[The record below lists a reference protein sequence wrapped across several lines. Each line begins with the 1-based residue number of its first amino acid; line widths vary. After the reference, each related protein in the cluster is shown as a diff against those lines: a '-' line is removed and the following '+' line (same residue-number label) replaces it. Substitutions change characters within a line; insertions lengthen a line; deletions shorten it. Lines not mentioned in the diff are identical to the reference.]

1 MTSKEL
7 VEQLYTIVPSINHR
21 FFHHAPKGGIPK
33 QQLRLLHAIR
43 HHDGKAMK
51 FFSEDM
57 NISKPNLTK
66 LVDHLIQQ
74 GWVERGRSAEDRRIV
89 ILTIT
94 EAGRNELSTHFN
106 LMKERTSLLF
116 DVFTEKE
123 REELLTHFK
132 EIKRLMDKIEYQD

>member
-7 VEQLYTIVPSINHR
+7 VEQLYTIVPSINHK
-21 FFHHAPKGGIPK
+21 FFHQIPKGGIPK

-43 HHDGKAMK
+43 HHDGKPMK

-66 LVDHLIQQ
+66 LVDHLIEQ
-74 GWVERGRSAEDRRIV
+74 GWVERGRSEEDRRIV
-89 ILTIT
+89 ILTTT

-106 LMKERTSLLF
+106 LMKEKTSLLF
-116 DVFTEKE
+116 DVFSEKE
-123 REELLTHFK
+123 RKELLAHFM
-132 EIKRLMDKIEYQD
+132 EIKRLMDKIDYQD